1 MSAPPSL
8 PLRVLDADYSILRFD
23 PATTLREPEGG
34 RFLSITRTD
43 DELSVILPTV
53 EVATL
58 STPPSER
65 SDGWRCLKVE
75 AATMPED
82 VPGIIRAVVE
92 PLADAGISV
101 FAVASF
107 DTDHVLVQQLERS
120 ISVLVAAGHRIA
132 RGVDSPVSAPDGRTS
147 PADRIRCAVA
157 ADCPSL
163 ALLADA
169 ATRRLLSWTWDAKA
183 NEGQSSIEVGAEI
196 IREDT
201 SSPNHMSQWRV
212 AERNG
217 RLAGGLNSFLLPPA
231 VAIEPTS
238 TMSDVVRPPA
248 ELKAVAAGTWYVSVA
263 SVLPEFRGR
272 GVGRALLDEAERLA
286 HAAGID
292 RVTLLVGSFN
302 DGAHRLYE
310 RVGFAEWERRTFV
323 PFPGSDPQ
331 GDWILMVK
339 ELGFT
344 KA

>member
-58 STPPSER
+58 STPPY
-65 SDGWRCLKVE
+65 
-75 AATMPED
+75 
-82 VPGIIRAVVE
+82 
-92 PLADAGISV
+92 
-101 FAVASF
+101 
-107 DTDHVLVQQLERS
+107 HVLVQQLERS